1 MLHLMAFLPVYTLDG
16 TKKDRQLYWDQV
28 SHRSMANVATTAEQN
43 APLILK
49 DYPGAIMGLTEN
61 REPISKTDMFTFP
74 IQSLVVN
81 DMTFMEKLCD
91 TINQV
96 IQGKDEHM
104 IDVISKK
111 SEGKY
116 SREYFGELKY
126 PIVDVA
132 ANDVSEVYREIAYDN
147 ESVIIHRSIDYGHGI
162 ILRSDA
168 LHLFSYDQTDEAV
181 EESDESRDRYI
192 TQISLL
198 VKRDSSLLSEYPIDR
213 IQTELVKFFSDV
225 VAWQFEA
232 EVSVSGTFIPFK
244 AGPFSLLKMKAL
256 TSII

>member
-1 MLHLMAFLPVYTLDG
+1 MAFLPVYTLDG

-28 SHRSMANVATTAEQN
+28 SHRSMANVATIAEQN

-116 SREYFGELKY
+116 SREYFGELN
-126 PIVDVA
+126 PI
-132 ANDVSEVYREIAYDN
+132 
-147 ESVIIHRSIDYGHGI
+147 SISYG
-162 ILRSDA
+162 
-168 LHLFSYDQTDEAV
+168 
-181 EESDESRDRYI
+181 
-192 TQISLL
+192 
-198 VKRDSSLLSEYPIDR
+198 
-213 IQTELVKFFSDV
+213 
-225 VAWQFEA
+225 
-232 EVSVSGTFIPFK
+232 
-244 AGPFSLLKMKAL
+244 
-256 TSII
+256 